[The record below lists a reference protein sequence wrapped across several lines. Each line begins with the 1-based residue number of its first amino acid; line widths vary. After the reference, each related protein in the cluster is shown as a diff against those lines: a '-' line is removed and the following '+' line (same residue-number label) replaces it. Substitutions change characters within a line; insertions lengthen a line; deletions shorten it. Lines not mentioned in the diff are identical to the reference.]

1 MESRWPSF
9 LAHTVPW
16 PGHATWVYSF
26 ACRWRLGGV
35 WEVSVPCGH
44 REGPCCE
51 QAGTNLY
58 GTCLH
63 FSRVCTRVALP
74 GHVLPPA
81 ACGGRGF
88 LEEGRGFGLRP

>member
-1 MESRWPSF
+1 M
-9 LAHTVPW
+9 
-16 PGHATWVYSF
+16 
-26 ACRWRLGGV
+26 
-35 WEVSVPCGH
+35 PCGH

-74 GHVLPPA
+74 GHVLPPS
-81 ACGGRGF
+81 ACGGGAS
-88 LEEGRGFGLRP
+88 LRKGGASDYAHDSELGHTARCPCLRFPGPQ

>member
-1 MESRWPSF
+1 MAF
-9 LAHTVPW
+9 LSGAYCSVAWTRHV
-16 PGHATWVYSF
+16 GLLISLSVAF
-26 ACRWRLGGV
+26 GWRLGGV

-74 GHVLPPA
+74 GHVLPPS